1 MMSIISTEWLSLRPF
16 LEKDVAGVL
25 SYLRNPRVS
34 CFKDQQLSATEDTCV
49 YAVLKKEWS
58 K

>member
-1 MMSIISTEWLSLRPF
+1 MSIISTEWLSLRPF

-49 YAVLKKEWS
+49 YVVLKKEWS

>member
-1 MMSIISTEWLSLRPF
+1 MSIISTEWLSLRPF
-16 LEKDVAGVL
+16 LKKDVAGVL
-25 SYLRNPRVS
+25 SYLRNPRII

-49 YAVLKKEWS
+49 YVVLKKEWS

>member
-1 MMSIISTEWLSLRPF
+1 MSIITTERLSLRPF

-25 SYLRNPRVS
+25 SYLRNPRVN
-34 CFKDQQLSATEDTCV
+34 CFKDQQLYATEDTCV
-49 YAVLKKEWS
+49 YSVLKKEWS

>member
-1 MMSIISTEWLSLRPF
+1 MSIISTERLSLRPF

-25 SYLRNPRVS
+25 SYLRNSRVS